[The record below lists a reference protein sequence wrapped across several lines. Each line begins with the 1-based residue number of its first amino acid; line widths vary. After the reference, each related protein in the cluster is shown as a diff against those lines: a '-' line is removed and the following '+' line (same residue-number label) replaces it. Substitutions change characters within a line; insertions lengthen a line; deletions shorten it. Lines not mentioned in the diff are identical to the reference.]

1 MAKRLVGRRAAS
13 HLVPPAEPRT
23 RTHARS
29 HSQPLP
35 RNGNGQ
41 RGWSDGLHRGAR
53 DRLGRAWSSAEPP
66 RHARPGLNARVAAGA
81 RRVPP
86 GIRNAGH
93 WPARTC
99 RHQQSPECG
108 LETAL
113 ICS

>member
-53 DRLGRAWSSAEPP
+53 DRLGAWSSAT
-66 RHARPGLNARVAAGA
+66 
-81 RRVPP
+81 
-86 GIRNAGH
+86 
-93 WPARTC
+93 PARQARAQRSRRRWGAPSTA
-99 RHQQSPECG
+99 RHSKCWTLASSDLTRP
-108 LETAL
+108 
-113 ICS
+113 